1 MILGIA
7 GFAIWRGIGRG
18 AVREPFE
25 PARVVRALWV
35 ARWELATPL
44 IALGGIFGGF
54 TTLLEAA
61 ALTVGYTLFVSVV
74 IHREIDPRKELAEVV
89 LRSSALIGGVFVIL
103 ATAMALTSFL
113 IDAQVPDLAAGWAV
127 AHIGSPLWF
136 LLGLNLLLLVAG
148 CVMDVFSAIAV
159 LTPLLLPIGAQFGI
173 SPVHL
178 AIIFL
183 ANLEL
188 GYLTP
193 PVGMNLY
200 LAAYRFDKPLTEVI
214 LGVLPILGVMLAFV
228 LAITYLPLL
237 LPFPGL

>member
-1 MILGIA
+1 M
-7 GFAIWRGIGRG
+7 
-18 AVREPFE
+18 
-25 PARVVRALWV
+25 
-35 ARWELATPL
+35 
-44 IALGGIFGGF
+44 
-54 TTLLEAA
+54 
-61 ALTVGYTLFVSVV
+61 GYTLFVSTV
-74 IHREIDPRKELAEVV
+74 IHRDIDLRRELGEIVRH
-89 LRSSALIGGVFVIL
+89 SSTLIGGVFIIL

-113 IDAQVPDLAAGWAV
+113 VAAQVPDLTAKWAV
-127 AHIGSPLWF
+127 AHIGSPF
-136 LLGLNLLLLVAG
+136 LFQLGLNLILLIAG

-200 LAAYRFDKPLTEVI
+200 LAAFRFEKPLGEVI
-214 LGVLPILGVMLAFV
+214 VSVLPILGVMLVFV
-228 LAITYLPLL
+228 LAITYLPLV
-237 LPFPGL
+237 LPFPGF